1 MQELL
6 VKVGKKLK
14 KNNVSVDVVSF
25 GASAEENKE
34 KLEALVAA
42 VNKDENSHFVE
53 VPAGSNLADFLLSS
67 PVVSQVSA
75 GETSG
80 GAGGIGYSLYHD
92 DPRLHVRMAN

>member
-1 MQELL
+1 VQELL